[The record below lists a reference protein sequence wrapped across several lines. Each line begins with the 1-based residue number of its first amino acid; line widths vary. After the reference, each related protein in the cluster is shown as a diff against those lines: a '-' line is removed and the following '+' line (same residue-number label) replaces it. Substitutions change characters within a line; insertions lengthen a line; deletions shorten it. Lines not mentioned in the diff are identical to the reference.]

1 MVMLNTLK
9 SFMSVTACIKN
20 LSFIFFFTKYNITL
34 LIQSKKTFKC
44 KNYSWMKYKYNS
56 IFIPFNY
63 YRRTIIR
70 LVYNFPVMMWQ
81 YSRIRWMFAWIF
93 SKKKNSTKLQSLGS
107 NLLGFS
113 RLREKKTMYK
123 KLIPLL
129 IIHFFLKKKNYLSN
143 LDQRKFG
150 NYWVDYMSN

>member
-1 MVMLNTLK
+1 
-9 SFMSVTACIKN
+9 
-20 LSFIFFFTKYNITL
+20 
-34 LIQSKKTFKC
+34 
-44 KNYSWMKYKYNS
+44 MKYKYNI

-129 IIHFFLKKKNYLSN
+129 IIHFFLKKKIIYRIWIKESLGIIELIICLISI
-143 LDQRKFG
+143 R
-150 NYWVDYMSN
+150 